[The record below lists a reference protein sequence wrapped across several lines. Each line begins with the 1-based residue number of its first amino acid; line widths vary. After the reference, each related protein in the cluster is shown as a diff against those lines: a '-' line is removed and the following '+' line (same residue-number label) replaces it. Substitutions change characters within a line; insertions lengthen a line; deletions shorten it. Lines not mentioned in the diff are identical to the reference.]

1 MYPTHTDSI
10 GCIML
15 AQWPHKY
22 KVGHID
28 LILIKHHISQIH
40 LKNLNFSMC
49 LIYIY
54 IYIYMCVCVCV
65 LYINS
70 KLMCCFPSD
79 LHIWF

>member
-40 LKNLNFSMC
+40 LKNLNFPMC
-49 LIYIY
+49 HTLAPFKKA
-54 IYIYMCVCVCV
+54 CPHVFRTFN
-65 LYINS
+65 LDNS
-70 KLMCCFPSD
+70 LCIGHK
-79 LHIWF
+79 